1 MHDAI
6 AASLAF
12 YVGAVM
18 LLRSLE
24 SEQLGQLS
32 RVQAGEILAKA
43 NFKM

>member
-32 RVQAGEILAKA
+32 RVQADQILAKA

>member
-1 MHDAI
+1 MHDASV
-6 AASLAF
+6 ASLAF
-12 YVGAVM
+12 YVEAVM

-32 RVQAGEILAKA
+32 RVQADQILAEA